1 MALYALKGVS
11 CNFRAGSREAA
22 THFFDFFGE
31 NITAPA
37 CYIFRN
43 IIGYGGALVDQIAV
57 VIVVLCIKLGTIGI
71 YDSYTGRI
79 RLLGKVFFDFA

>member
-22 THFFDFFGE
+22 THFL
-31 NITAPA
+31 
-37 CYIFRN
+37 IFSAK
-43 IIGYGGALVDQIAV
+43 ILLLQLAISSGIGYGGALVDQIAV

>member
-22 THFFDFFGE
+22 THFL
-31 NITAPA
+31 
-37 CYIFRN
+37 IFRN